1 MPGIG
6 HFAIGNTPLVRIPL
20 GPEAGPAEFH
30 AKLEWYNPT
39 GSLKDRIA
47 LHMLEAAEAS
57 GELQP
62 GKVLLEATSGNTGI
76 ALAAAARAKGYRVQ
90 IVMSAAMSQERRRTL
105 HALGAE
111 LILTPGELG
120 CDAAVVKAQEMAED
134 QRYYLLGQFQRPT
147 NPDAHYRT
155 TGAEVVRQKPDLDVF
170 LAGIG
175 TGGTIMGVGRML
187 RETLPHVKVAAIH
200 CQMQSM
206 IQGLMSLDQ
215 FVPPIL
221 DLDMLD
227 VKVPVSDEEAFA
239 AARELAADHGLFVGL
254 SSGAVYA
261 AARKLAAQ
269 GFRRIVGVFGD
280 SGAKYLSTAAFAGI
294 QCTCCRRQD

>member
-1 MPGIG
+1 
-6 HFAIGNTPLVRIPL
+6 
-20 GPEAGPAEFH
+20 
-30 AKLEWYNPT
+30 
-39 GSLKDRIA
+39 
-47 LHMLEAAEAS
+47 
-57 GELQP
+57 
-62 GKVLLEATSGNTGI
+62 
-76 ALAAAARAKGYRVQ
+76 
-90 IVMSAAMSQERRRTL
+90 
-105 HALGAE
+105 
-111 LILTPGELG
+111 
-120 CDAAVVKAQEMAED
+120 
-134 QRYYLLGQFQRPT
+134 
-147 NPDAHYRT
+147 
-155 TGAEVVRQKPDLDVF
+155 VF
-170 LAGIG
+170 VAGIG
-175 TGGTIMGVGRML
+175 TGGTVMGVGRML
-187 RETLPHVKVAAIH
+187 RETLPQVKVAALH
-200 CQMQSM
+200 VQVQSM